1 MRFCIIQPINLNIRW
16 DLLEPIVIYYDLINL
31 DRGKTIEMYKKVGFI
46 ICGACLLLQACT
58 FEEPRAKVERLL
70 KEGNTQQAYSLCLE
84 SIDSE
89 SYPNKKLN
97 KIHNFAYLFKAAN
110 QEKKARFLFELGY
123 KTAEKY
129 IEDYPQDKNLQSTAQ
144 MVSLNCRQELK
155 RLKEKH
161 DPQKEAPN

>member
-1 MRFCIIQPINLNIRW
+1 M
-16 DLLEPIVIYYDLINL
+16 
-31 DRGKTIEMYKKVGFI
+31 
-46 ICGACLLLQACT
+46 LQACT
-58 FEEPRAKVERLL
+58 FEEPGAKVERLL

-97 KIHNFAYLFKAAN
+97 TIQNFAYQFHSAN
-110 QEKKARFLFELGY
+110 QENKARFLFELGY

-129 IEDYPQDKNLQSTAQ
+129 IEEYPENKNLQSTAQ

-155 RLKEKH
+155 RLEVEEQQEGHNENMPGQAK
-161 DPQKEAPN
+161 